1 MSAPSARNKAKD
13 HRPKVISFR
22 TALDGLNIAARQ
34 SVLWPCH
41 AFNISIPQK
50 KKSGLN
56 VFEETVFK
64 ITEIESGD
72 TEKIALL
79 TCLENELVA
88 FIQNRL
94 NQLGLLNDRYE
105 LSEHGQELLN
115 EWQNKSDGNLEYTVA
130 TVFVDLLSGKLLPYV
145 STEQLNYKKIENL
158 YSKEN
163 PQKKGEF
170 EHYVNFFI
178 NPTDEKWIRSIQIR
192 PAKDSCWK
200 AVPDSNDIIRA
211 IREFKKKYKRHAL
224 LNQGVGQYPPP
235 VPMAEAISLHE
246 NPELVYLHCNVL
258 IQIGNS
264 DLLVTDGCG
273 FGFSESFTN
282 YLTSQDWQWVI
293 DLKNKGVIDRLSSDQ
308 SNEEAED
315 ESSATDGLKKY
326 PRIARPLRRAQ
337 EYLSDAEKIE
347 VDSSNDEQEFARLTG
362 LAVVALYEAIEWA
375 LRFVVSDNP
384 VIHWER
390 LFSSQSYRENDK
402 ILRSFATKIGFDV
415 SDRVKALLQ
424 VKPGKIRSV
433 DRGVSEMQPLL
444 ALAIAGAINDPNH
457 PLNHLAIEDSGCLS
471 FINSLKEVRD
481 PVSHGSSPDVELSPE
496 TLKGYCDRTTRL
508 IQSLIPDI
516 TEGAY
521 TAKTRQG
528 RDIDQVRLKARI
540 DLDKSLGLG
549 FVQAVSPSLREELVK
564 VTILSQSKKLS
575 EEQKKQYVFTLA
587 SIMQLSLLEVAKDRR
602 SSVNNRTNLRDEAI
616 EEIVQSGFYP
626 APDAIP
632 KQISTVNTKRLY
644 RAVQGSSTT
653 LGAHL
658 LGVFLLGSESELIE
672 LQKSDPSFVEF
683 IDKLIMLRGH
693 NEPLSH
699 YSKNSIDD
707 LMTYKNHAFKV
718 IKIISEVF

>member
-1 MSAPSARNKAKD
+1 MSAPSTKKSAKD

-56 VFEETVFK
+56 VFEDTVLK
-64 ITEIESGD
+64 ITGIESGD

-79 TCLENELVA
+79 TCLEKELVA

-145 STEQLNYKKIENL
+145 STEQLSYKKISRIGDNGFIDFL
-158 YSKEN
+158 
-163 PQKKGEF
+163 
-170 EHYVNFFI
+170 I
-178 NPTDEKWIRSIQIR
+178 NPTNEKSRVSARQIR
-192 PAKDSCWK
+192 PSKDSFWK

-224 LNQGVGQYPPP
+224 LNQSVDQYPPP

-273 FGFSESFTN
+273 FGFSESFAN

-293 DLKNKGVIDRLSSDQ
+293 DLKNKGVIDRLSPDQ
-308 SNEEAED
+308 INEDAED
-315 ESSATDGLKKY
+315 ESSAADGLKKY

-384 VIHWER
+384 VTHWER
-390 LFSSQSYRENDK
+390 LFSSQSYRENDR

-415 SDRVKALLQ
+415 SDSVKAILQ
-424 VKPGKIRSV
+424 VKPGKIRAV

-471 FINSLKEVRD
+471 FINALKEVRD
-481 PVSHGSSPDVELSPE
+481 PVSHGSSTDVELSPE
-496 TLKGYCDRTTRL
+496 TLEGYRDRTTRL

-516 TEGAY
+516 TEDAY
-521 TAKTRQG
+521 TAKTKQE

-540 DLDKSLGLG
+540 ELDKSLGLG

-564 VTILSQSKKLS
+564 VTILSQRTTLDN
-575 EEQKKQYVFTLA
+575 EQLQRYINLLA
-587 SIMQLSLLEVAKDRR
+587 SIMQLSLFEVAKDRR
-602 SSVNNRTNLRDEAI
+602 LSVKNRTNLRDEAI
-616 EEIVQSGFYP
+616 EKIVQSGFYP

-632 KQISTVNTKRLY
+632 EQISTVNTKRLY
-644 RAVQGSSTT
+644 RAIQGSSTT

-658 LGVFLLGSESELIE
+658 LAVFLLGSESELIE
-672 LQKSDPSFVEF
+672 LQKSDPIFVDF
-683 IDKLIMLRGH
+683 VANLISLRGH
-693 NEPLSH
+693 GNKQQSDFSRNDMKSL
-699 YSKNSIDD
+699 KN
-707 LMTYKNHAFKV
+707 NVFKA
-718 IKIISEVF
+718 IKIITEVF

>member
-1 MSAPSARNKAKD
+1 MSAPSIKKSAKD
-13 HRPKVISFR
+13 HRPKVISFP

-56 VFEETVFK
+56 VFEETVLK

-79 TCLENELVA
+79 TCLEKELVA

-115 EWQNKSDGNLEYTVA
+115 EWHNKSDGNLEYTVA

-145 STEQLNYKKIENL
+145 STEQLSYKKI
-158 YSKEN
+158 SKIGDN
-163 PQKKGEF
+163 G
-170 EHYVNFFI
+170 FI
-178 NPTDEKWIRSIQIR
+178 DFLINSTNEKSRVSARQIR
-192 PAKDSCWK
+192 PAKDSLWK

-224 LNQGVGQYPPP
+224 LNQGVDQYPPP

-273 FGFSESFTN
+273 FGFSESFAN
-282 YLTSQDWQWVI
+282 YLTSQDWKWVI
-293 DLKNKGVIDRLSSDQ
+293 DLKNKGVVDRLSSDQ
-308 SNEEAED
+308 SNEDAEN
-315 ESSATDGLKKY
+315 ESSAADVMMKY

-347 VDSSNDEQEFARLTG
+347 VDSSNDEQEFVRLTG

-384 VIHWER
+384 VTHWER
-390 LFSSQSYRENDK
+390 LFTSQSYRENDK

-415 SDRVKALLQ
+415 SDSVKALLQ
-424 VKPGKIRSV
+424 VKPGKIRAV

-457 PLNHLAIEDSGCLS
+457 PLNHLAIEDSGCLP
-471 FINSLKEVRD
+471 FINALKEVRD
-481 PVSHGSSPDVELSPE
+481 PVSHGSSTDVELSLE
-496 TLKGYCDRTTRL
+496 ALEGYRDRTTRL

-516 TEGAY
+516 TEDAY
-521 TAKTRQG
+521 TAKTKQE

-540 DLDKSLGLG
+540 ELDKSFGLG

-564 VTILSQSKKLS
+564 VTILSQRTTLD
-575 EEQKKQYVFTLA
+575 EEQLQRYINLLA
-587 SIMQLSLLEVAKDRR
+587 SIMQLSLFEVAKDRR
-602 SSVNNRTNLRDEAI
+602 SSVKNRTNLRDEAI
-616 EEIVQSGFYP
+616 EKIVQSRFYP
-626 APDAIP
+626 APDATP
-632 KQISTVNTKRLY
+632 EQISTVNTKRLY

-653 LGAHL
+653 LGAQL
-658 LGVFLLGSESELIE
+658 LAVFLLGSESELIE
-672 LQKSDPSFVEF
+672 LQKSDPTFVDF
-683 IDKLIMLRGH
+683 VANLIRLRGH
-693 NEPLSH
+693 GNKQQSDFSRDDMESL
-699 YSKNSIDD
+699 KN
-707 LMTYKNHAFKV
+707 NVFKA
-718 IKIISEVF
+718 IKIIMEVF

>member
-1 MSAPSARNKAKD
+1 MSAKPKD

-56 VFEETVFK
+56 VFEETVLK
-64 ITEIESGD
+64 ITEIESDD
-72 TEKIALL
+72 TEKIALF
-79 TCLENELVA
+79 TCLEKELVA

-94 NQLGLLNDRYE
+94 NQLGLLNDRYG

-145 STEQLNYKKIENL
+145 STEQLSYKKISRIGDNGCIDFL
-158 YSKEN
+158 
-163 PQKKGEF
+163 
-170 EHYVNFFI
+170 I
-178 NPTDEKWIRSIQIR
+178 NPTNEKSRVSARQIR
-192 PAKDSCWK
+192 PAKDSFWK

-224 LNQGVGQYPPP
+224 LNQGVDQYPPP

-246 NPELVYLHCNVL
+246 NPEHVYLHCNVL

-273 FGFSESFTN
+273 FGFSESFAN
-282 YLTSQDWQWVI
+282 YLTSQDWKWVI
-293 DLKNKGVIDRLSSDQ
+293 DLKNKGVIDRLSSDP

-315 ESSATDGLKKY
+315 ESSAADGLKKY
-326 PRIARPLRRAQ
+326 PLIARPLRRAQ
-337 EYLSDAEKIE
+337 EYLSDAEKIN
-347 VDSSNDEQEFARLTG
+347 VDSSNNEQEFARLTG
-362 LAVVALYEAIEWA
+362 LAVVALYEAVEWA

-384 VIHWER
+384 VTHWER

-415 SDRVKALLQ
+415 SDSMKTLLQ
-424 VKPGKIRSV
+424 VKPGKIRAI

-444 ALAIAGAINDPNH
+444 ALAIAGAINDSNH

-471 FINSLKEVRD
+471 FINALKEVRD
-481 PVSHGSSPDVELSPE
+481 PVSHGSSTDAELSQE
-496 TLKGYCDRTTRL
+496 TLEGYCDRTVRL
-508 IQSLIPDI
+508 IQSLIPDM
-516 TEGAY
+516 TKDAY
-521 TAKTRQG
+521 TAKTKQE

-540 DLDKSLGLG
+540 ELDKSLGLG

-564 VTILSQSKKLS
+564 VTILSQRTTLDN
-575 EEQKKQYVFTLA
+575 EQLQRHINLLA
-587 SIMQLSLLEVAKDRR
+587 SIMQLSLFEVAKDRR
-602 SSVNNRTNLRDEAI
+602 SSVKNRTNLRDEAI
-616 EEIVQSGFYP
+616 EKIVQSGFYP

-632 KQISTVNTKRLY
+632 VQISTVNTKRLY

-653 LGAHL
+653 LGAQL
-658 LGVFLLGSESELIE
+658 LAVFLQGSESELIK
-672 LQKSDPSFVEF
+672 LQKTDPKFVELVA
-683 IDKLIMLRGH
+683 DLIRLRGH
-693 NEPLSH
+693 GNNQQFDFSRGDMESL
-699 YSKNSIDD
+699 KN
-707 LMTYKNHAFKV
+707 KVFKA
-718 IKIISEVF
+718 IKIITEVF

>member
-1 MSAPSARNKAKD
+1 MSAPSTKKSAKD

-56 VFEETVFK
+56 VFEETVLK

-79 TCLENELVA
+79 TCLEKELVA

-145 STEQLNYKKIENL
+145 STEQLSYKKISRIGDNGFIDFL
-158 YSKEN
+158 
-163 PQKKGEF
+163 
-170 EHYVNFFI
+170 I
-178 NPTDEKWIRSIQIR
+178 NPTNEKSRVSARQIR
-192 PAKDSCWK
+192 PAKDSFWK

-224 LNQGVGQYPPP
+224 LNQGVDQYPPP

-273 FGFSESFTN
+273 FGFSESFAN
-282 YLTSQDWQWVI
+282 YLTSQDWKWVI
-293 DLKNKGVIDRLSSDQ
+293 DLKNKGVIDRLNSNQ

-315 ESSATDGLKKY
+315 ESSAADGLKNY

-384 VIHWER
+384 VTHWER

-415 SDRVKALLQ
+415 SDSVKALLQ
-424 VKPGKIRSV
+424 VKPGKIRAV

-471 FINSLKEVRD
+471 FINALKEVRD
-481 PVSHGSSPDVELSPE
+481 PVSHGSSTDVELSPE
-496 TLKGYCDRTTRL
+496 TLEGYRDRTTRL
-508 IQSLIPDI
+508 IQSLITDI
-516 TEGAY
+516 TEDAY
-521 TAKTRQG
+521 TAKTKQE

-540 DLDKSLGLG
+540 ELDKSLGLG

-564 VTILSQSKKLS
+564 VTILSQRTTLDN
-575 EEQKKQYVFTLA
+575 EQLQRYINLLA

-602 SSVNNRTNLRDEAI
+602 KIVKNRNKLRDEAI
-616 EEIVQSGFYP
+616 EKIVQSGLVP
-626 APDAIP
+626 ASDAIP
-632 KQISTVNTKRLY
+632 VQISTVNADRLY
-644 RAVQGSSTT
+644 RATQGSSTT
-653 LGAHL
+653 LGAQL
-658 LGVFLLGSESELIE
+658 LALCLLASEGELLVLKRCFPNCFELIA
-672 LQKSDPSFVEF
+672 
-683 IDKLIMLRGH
+683 KLIKLRGH
-693 NEPLSH
+693 G
-699 YSKNSIDD
+699 
-707 LMTYKNHAFKV
+707 NHHQHDFTRENLESLKINVFKLV
-718 IKIISEVF
+718 KIIMEVF

>member
-1 MSAPSARNKAKD
+1 MSAKPRD

-56 VFEETVFK
+56 VFEETVLK

-79 TCLENELVA
+79 TCLEKELVA

-94 NQLGLLNDRYE
+94 NQLALLNDRYE

-145 STEQLNYKKIENL
+145 STEQLSYKKISRIGDNGFIDFL
-158 YSKEN
+158 
-163 PQKKGEF
+163 
-170 EHYVNFFI
+170 I
-178 NPTDEKWIRSIQIR
+178 NPTNEKSRVSARQIR
-192 PAKDSCWK
+192 PAKDSFWK
-200 AVPDSNDIIRA
+200 TVPDSSDIIRA
-211 IREFKKKYKRHAL
+211 IREFKRKYKRHAL
-224 LNQGVGQYPPP
+224 LNQGVDQYPPP

-264 DLLVTDGCG
+264 DLLVTDGFG
-273 FGFSESFTN
+273 FGFSERFAN

-293 DLKNKGVIDRLSSDQ
+293 DLKNKGVIDKLSPAS

-337 EYLSDAEKIE
+337 EYLSDAEKID
-347 VDSSNDEQEFARLTG
+347 VDSSNDEQEFVRLTG

-384 VIHWER
+384 VTHWER

-402 ILRSFATKIGFDV
+402 MLRSFAAKIGFDV
-415 SDRVKALLQ
+415 SDSVKALLQ
-424 VKPGKIRSV
+424 VKPGKIRAV

-457 PLNHLAIEDSGCLS
+457 PIHHLAIEDSGCLS
-471 FINSLKEVRD
+471 FINVLKEVRD
-481 PVSHGSSPDVELSPE
+481 PVSHGNSTDVELSAN
-496 TLKGYCDRTTRL
+496 TLEGYRDRTVRL
-508 IQSLIPDI
+508 IRALIPDI
-516 TEGAY
+516 TQDAY
-521 TAKTRQG
+521 TSKTKAD
-528 RDIDQVRLKARI
+528 RDIDQIRLKARI

-549 FVQAVSPSLREELVK
+549 FVQAVSPSLREELIK
-564 VTILSQSKKLS
+564 VTILSQKSKLND
-575 EEQKKQYVFTLA
+575 EQKKQFIFTLA
-587 SIMQLSLLEVAKDRR
+587 SIMQLSLLGVAKDRR
-602 SSVNNRTNLRDEAI
+602 ASNEQENLREKSI
-616 EEIVQSGFYP
+616 EKIVDSGFYP

-632 KQISTVNTKRLY
+632 KQIGTVNPNRLH

-658 LGVFLLGSESELIE
+658 LAVFLLGSEGEMIE
-672 LQKSDPSFVEF
+672 LQKLFPSFVEF
-683 IDKLIMLRGH
+683 IDKLLVLRGH
-693 NEPLSH
+693 NEPLLY
-699 YSKNSIDD
+699 YSKNSTDD
-707 LMTYKNHAFKV
+707 LMSYKNNVFKA
-718 IKIISEVF
+718 IKIITEVFK

>member
-1 MSAPSARNKAKD
+1 MSVPSTKKSAKD
-13 HRPKVISFR
+13 QRPKVISFR
-22 TALDGLNIAARQ
+22 TTLDGLNIAARQ

-56 VFEETVFK
+56 VFEETVLK
-64 ITEIESGD
+64 ITEIESGE

-145 STEQLNYKKIENL
+145 STEQLSYKKISRIGDN
-158 YSKEN
+158 
-163 PQKKGEF
+163 G
-170 EHYVNFFI
+170 FI
-178 NPTDEKWIRSIQIR
+178 DFLVNPTNEKSRVSARQIR
-192 PAKDSCWK
+192 PAKDSFWK

-224 LNQGVGQYPPP
+224 LNQGVDQYPPP

-273 FGFSESFTN
+273 FGFSESFAN

-384 VIHWER
+384 VTHWER
-390 LFSSQSYRENDK
+390 LFSSQSYLENDK

-415 SDRVKALLQ
+415 SDSVKALLQ
-424 VKPGKIRSV
+424 VKPGKIRAV

-471 FINSLKEVRD
+471 FINALKEVRD
-481 PVSHGSSPDVELSPE
+481 PVSHGSSTDVELSPE
-496 TLKGYCDRTTRL
+496 TLEGYRDRTTRL

-516 TEGAY
+516 TEDAY
-521 TAKTRQG
+521 TAKTKQE

-540 DLDKSLGLG
+540 ELDKSLGLG

-564 VTILSQSKKLS
+564 VTILSQRTTLDN
-575 EEQKKQYVFTLA
+575 EQLQRYINLLA
-587 SIMQLSLLEVAKDRR
+587 SIMQLSLFEVAKDRR
-602 SSVNNRTNLRDEAI
+602 SSVKNRTNLRNEAI
-616 EEIVQSGFYP
+616 EKIVQSGFYP
-626 APDAIP
+626 TPDAIP
-632 KQISTVNTKRLY
+632 EQISTVNTKRLY

-658 LGVFLLGSESELIE
+658 LAVFLFGSESELIE
-672 LQKSDPSFVEF
+672 LKKSDPKFVDF
-683 IDKLIMLRGH
+683 AANLIRLRGH
-693 NEPLSH
+693 GNKQQSDFSRDDMESL
-699 YSKNSIDD
+699 KN
-707 LMTYKNHAFKV
+707 NVFKA
-718 IKIISEVF
+718 IKIIMEVF

>member
-22 TALDGLNIAARQ
+22 TALDGLNIAASQ

-56 VFEETVFK
+56 VFEETVLK

-145 STEQLNYKKIENL
+145 STEQLSYKKITRIGDNGFIDFL
-158 YSKEN
+158 
-163 PQKKGEF
+163 
-170 EHYVNFFI
+170 I
-178 NPTDEKWIRSIQIR
+178 NPTNEKSRVSARQIR
-192 PAKDSCWK
+192 PSKDSFWK
-200 AVPDSNDIIRA
+200 AVPDSNGIIRA

-224 LNQGVGQYPPP
+224 LNQGVDQYPPP

-273 FGFSESFTN
+273 FGFSESFAN
-282 YLTSQDWQWVI
+282 YLTSQDWKWVI

-308 SNEEAED
+308 NNEEVED
-315 ESSATDGLKKY
+315 ESSAADGLKKY

-347 VDSSNDEQEFARLTG
+347 VNSSNDEQEFVRLSG
-362 LAVVALYEAIEWA
+362 LAVVAFYEAIEWA

-415 SDRVKALLQ
+415 SDSVKALLQ
-424 VKPGKIRSV
+424 VKPGKIRAV

-444 ALAIAGAINDPNH
+444 ALAIAGAINYPNH

-471 FINSLKEVRD
+471 FINALKEVRD
-481 PVSHGSSPDVELSPE
+481 PVSHGSSTDVELSRE
-496 TLKGYCDRTTRL
+496 TLEGYRDRTTRL

-516 TEGAY
+516 TEDAY
-521 TAKTRQG
+521 TAKTKQE

-540 DLDKSLGLG
+540 ELDKSLGLG

-575 EEQKKQYVFTLA
+575 EEQKKLYVFTLA

-602 SSVNNRTNLRDEAI
+602 SSVKNGTNMRDEAI
-616 EEIVQSGFYP
+616 EKVVQSGFYP

-644 RAVQGSSTT
+644 RAVQGSSIT

-658 LGVFLLGSESELIE
+658 LGIFLLGSESELIE

-683 IDKLIMLRGH
+683 IDKLLMLRGH

-707 LMTYKNHAFKV
+707 LMTYKNHAFKA

>member
-1 MSAPSARNKAKD
+1 MSAPSTKKSAKD

-56 VFEETVFK
+56 VFEETVLK

-79 TCLENELVA
+79 TCLEKELVA

-145 STEQLNYKKIENL
+145 STEQLSYKKISRIGDNGFIDFL
-158 YSKEN
+158 
-163 PQKKGEF
+163 
-170 EHYVNFFI
+170 I
-178 NPTDEKWIRSIQIR
+178 NPTNEKSRVSARQIR
-192 PAKDSCWK
+192 PAKDSFWK

-224 LNQGVGQYPPP
+224 LNQGVDQYPPP

-246 NPELVYLHCNVL
+246 NPELVYLHCNVF

-273 FGFSESFTN
+273 FGFSESFAN
-282 YLTSQDWQWVI
+282 YLTSQDWKWVI
-293 DLKNKGVIDRLSSDQ
+293 DLKNKGVIDRLNSNQ

-315 ESSATDGLKKY
+315 ESSAADGLKNY

-384 VIHWER
+384 VTHWER

-415 SDRVKALLQ
+415 SDSVKALLQ
-424 VKPGKIRSV
+424 VKPGKIRAV

-471 FINSLKEVRD
+471 FINALKEVRD
-481 PVSHGSSPDVELSPE
+481 PVSHGSSTDVELSPE
-496 TLKGYCDRTTRL
+496 TLEGYRDRTTRL

-516 TEGAY
+516 TEDAY
-521 TAKTRQG
+521 TAKTKQE

-540 DLDKSLGLG
+540 ELDKSLGLG

-564 VTILSQSKKLS
+564 VTILSQRTTLDN
-575 EEQKKQYVFTLA
+575 EQLQRYINLLA

-602 SSVNNRTNLRDEAI
+602 KIVKNRNKLRDEAI
-616 EEIVQSGFYP
+616 EKIVQSGLVP
-626 APDAIP
+626 ASDAIP
-632 KQISTVNTKRLY
+632 VQISTINADRLY
-644 RAVQGSSTT
+644 RATQGSSTT
-653 LGAHL
+653 LGAQL
-658 LGVFLLGSESELIE
+658 LALCLLASEGELLVLKRCFPNCFELIA
-672 LQKSDPSFVEF
+672 
-683 IDKLIMLRGH
+683 KLIKLRGH
-693 NEPLSH
+693 G
-699 YSKNSIDD
+699 
-707 LMTYKNHAFKV
+707 NHHQHDFTRENLESLKINVFKLV
-718 IKIISEVF
+718 KIIMEVF

>member
-1 MSAPSARNKAKD
+1 MSAPSTKKSAKD

-56 VFEETVFK
+56 VFEETVLK

-79 TCLENELVA
+79 TCLEKELVA

-94 NQLGLLNDRYE
+94 NQLALLNDRYE

-145 STEQLNYKKIENL
+145 STEQLSYKKISRIGDNGFIDFL
-158 YSKEN
+158 
-163 PQKKGEF
+163 
-170 EHYVNFFI
+170 I
-178 NPTDEKWIRSIQIR
+178 NPTNDKSRVSARQIR
-192 PAKDSCWK
+192 PAKDSFWK
-200 AVPDSNDIIRA
+200 AEPDSNGIIRA

-224 LNQGVGQYPPP
+224 LNQGVDQYPPP

-264 DLLVTDGCG
+264 DLLVTDGFG
-273 FGFSESFTN
+273 FGFSETFAN

-308 SNEEAED
+308 SNEEVQD
-315 ESSATDGLKKY
+315 DSSAADGLKKY
-326 PRIARPLRRAQ
+326 PRIARALRRAQ

-347 VDSSNDEQEFARLTG
+347 VDSSNDEQEFVSLTG

-415 SDRVKALLQ
+415 SDSVKALLQ
-424 VKPGKIRSV
+424 VKPGKIRAV
-433 DRGVSEMQPLL
+433 DRGVAEMQPLL

-457 PLNHLAIEDSGCLS
+457 PLNNLAIEDSGCLS
-471 FINSLKEVRD
+471 FINELKEVRD
-481 PVSHGSSPDVELSPE
+481 PVSHGSSTNVELSPE
-496 TLKGYCDRTTRL
+496 TLEGYRDRTTRL

-516 TEGAY
+516 TEDAY
-521 TAKTRQG
+521 KAKTKQE

-540 DLDKSLGLG
+540 ELDKSLGLG

-564 VTILSQSKKLS
+564 VTILSQSKELTK
-575 EEQKKQYVFTLA
+575 EQKKQYVFTLA
-587 SIMQLSLLEVAKDRR
+587 SIMQLSLLEVAKGRGA
-602 SSVNNRTNLRDEAI
+602 SVKNQTNLRDVAI
-616 EEIVQSGFYP
+616 EKIVQSGFYP
-626 APDAIP
+626 APDDIP
-632 KQISTVNTKRLY
+632 KQIITVNTKRLY
-644 RAVQGSSTT
+644 PAVQGASTT
-653 LGAHL
+653 LGAQL

-672 LQKSDPSFVEF
+672 LRKSDSSFVEF
-683 IDKLIMLRGH
+683 VGKLIDLRGH
-693 NEPLSH
+693 NESLSH

-718 IKIISEVF
+718 IKIITEVF

>member
-1 MSAPSARNKAKD
+1 MSAKPKD

-22 TALDGLNIAARQ
+22 AALDGLNIAARQ

-56 VFEETVFK
+56 VFEETILK

-79 TCLENELVA
+79 TCLEKELVS

-94 NQLGLLNDRYE
+94 NQLALLNDRYE

-145 STEQLNYKKIENL
+145 STDQLSYKKISRIGDN
-158 YSKEN
+158 
-163 PQKKGEF
+163 G
-170 EHYVNFFI
+170 FI
-178 NPTDEKWIRSIQIR
+178 DFLVNPTNEKSRVSARQIR
-192 PAKDSCWK
+192 PAKDSFWK
-200 AVPDSNDIIRA
+200 VVPDTNDIIRA
-211 IREFKKKYKRHAL
+211 LREFKKKYKRHAL
-224 LNQGVGQYPPP
+224 LNQGVDQYPPP

-273 FGFSESFTN
+273 FGFSESFAN
-282 YLTSQDWQWVI
+282 YLTSQDWKWVI

-315 ESSATDGLKKY
+315 ESSAADGMKKY

-337 EYLSDAEKIE
+337 EYLSDAKKIDI
-347 VDSSNDEQEFARLTG
+347 DSSNDEQEFARLTG

-384 VIHWER
+384 VSHWKR
-390 LFSSQSYRENDK
+390 LFSSQSYRENNK
-402 ILRSFATKIGFDV
+402 ILRSFAAKIGFDI
-415 SDRVKALLQ
+415 SDSVKALLQ
-424 VKPGKIRSV
+424 VKPGKIRAI

-471 FINSLKEVRD
+471 FINILKEVRD
-481 PVSHGSSPDVELSPE
+481 PVSHGSSTDVDLSPE
-496 TLKGYCDRTTRL
+496 TLEGYLDRTSRL
-508 IQSLIPDI
+508 IHSLIPDI
-516 TEGAY
+516 TEDAY
-521 TAKTRQG
+521 AAKTKQE

-540 DLDKSLGLG
+540 ELDKSLGLG
-549 FVQAVSPSLREELVK
+549 FVQAVPSSLREELLK
-564 VTILSQSKKLS
+564 VTILSQRETLDN
-575 EEQKKQYVFTLA
+575 EQLQRCINLLA
-587 SIMQLSLLEVAKDRR
+587 SIMQLSLFEVANDRR
-602 SSVNNRTNLRDEAI
+602 SSVKNQTNLRDEAI
-616 EEIVQSGFYP
+616 EKIAQSGFYP
-626 APDAIP
+626 TPYAIP
-632 KQISTVNTKRLY
+632 EQISTVNTKRLS

-658 LGVFLLGSESELIE
+658 LAVFLLGSESELIQ
-672 LQKSDPSFVEF
+672 LQKSDPAF
-683 IDKLIMLRGH
+683 IDFVANLIRLRGH
-693 NEPLSH
+693 GNKQQSDFSRDNMESL
-699 YSKNSIDD
+699 KN
-707 LMTYKNHAFKV
+707 NVFKA
-718 IKIISEVF
+718 IKIITEVF

>member
-1 MSAPSARNKAKD
+1 MSAPSTIKPAKD
-13 HRPKVISFR
+13 HRPKVISFH
-22 TALDGLNIAARQ
+22 TVLDGLNIAARQ

-56 VFEETVFK
+56 VFEETVLK

-145 STEQLNYKKIENL
+145 STEQLSYKKISRIGDNGFIDFL
-158 YSKEN
+158 
-163 PQKKGEF
+163 
-170 EHYVNFFI
+170 I
-178 NPTDEKWIRSIQIR
+178 NPTNEKSRVSARQIR
-192 PAKDSCWK
+192 PSKDSFWK

-224 LNQGVGQYPPP
+224 LNQGVDQYPPP

-273 FGFSESFTN
+273 FGFSESFAN

-384 VIHWER
+384 VTHWER

-415 SDRVKALLQ
+415 SDSVKALLQ
-424 VKPGKIRSV
+424 VKPGKIRAV
-433 DRGVSEMQPLL
+433 YRGVSEMQPLL

-471 FINSLKEVRD
+471 FINALKEVRD
-481 PVSHGSSPDVELSPE
+481 PVSHGSSTDVELSLE
-496 TLKGYCDRTTRL
+496 TLEGYCARTIRL

-516 TEGAY
+516 TEDAY
-521 TAKTRQG
+521 TAKTKQE

-540 DLDKSLGLG
+540 ELDKSLGLG

-564 VTILSQSKKLS
+564 VTILSQRATLDN
-575 EEQKKQYVFTLA
+575 EQLQRYINLLA
-587 SIMQLSLLEVAKDRR
+587 SIMQLSLFEVAKDRR
-602 SSVNNRTNLRDEAI
+602 ASVKNRTNLRDEAI
-616 EEIVQSGFYP
+616 EKIVQSGFYP

-632 KQISTVNTKRLY
+632 EQISTVNTKRLY

-658 LGVFLLGSESELIE
+658 LAVFLLGSVSELIE
-672 LQKSDPSFVEF
+672 LQKSDPTFVDF
-683 IDKLIMLRGH
+683 VANLIRLRGH
-693 NEPLSH
+693 GNKQQSEFSR
-699 YSKNSIDD
+699 DD
-707 LMTYKNHAFKV
+707 LESLKNNVFKA
-718 IKIISEVF
+718 IKIITEVF

>member
-1 MSAPSARNKAKD
+1 MSAPSTKKSAKD

-56 VFEETVFK
+56 VFEETVLK

-72 TEKIALL
+72 TENIALL
-79 TCLENELVA
+79 TCLEKELVA

-94 NQLGLLNDRYE
+94 NQLALLNDRYE

-145 STEQLNYKKIENL
+145 STEQLSYKKISRIGDNGFIDFL
-158 YSKEN
+158 
-163 PQKKGEF
+163 
-170 EHYVNFFI
+170 I
-178 NPTDEKWIRSIQIR
+178 NPTNDKSRVSARQIR
-192 PAKDSCWK
+192 PAKDSFWK
-200 AVPDSNDIIRA
+200 AEPDSNGIIRA

-224 LNQGVGQYPPP
+224 LNQGVDQYPPP

-264 DLLVTDGCG
+264 DLLVTDGFG
-273 FGFSESFTN
+273 FGFSETFAN

-308 SNEEAED
+308 SNEEVQD
-315 ESSATDGLKKY
+315 DSSAADGLKKY
-326 PRIARPLRRAQ
+326 PRIARALRRAQ

-347 VDSSNDEQEFARLTG
+347 VDSSNDEQEFVSLTG

-415 SDRVKALLQ
+415 SDSVKALLQ
-424 VKPGKIRSV
+424 VKPGKIRAV
-433 DRGVSEMQPLL
+433 DRGVAEMQPLL

-457 PLNHLAIEDSGCLS
+457 PLNNLAIEDSGCLS
-471 FINSLKEVRD
+471 FINELKEVRD
-481 PVSHGSSPDVELSPE
+481 PVSHGSSTNVELSPE
-496 TLKGYCDRTTRL
+496 TLEGYRDRTTRL

-516 TEGAY
+516 TEDAY
-521 TAKTRQG
+521 KAKTKQE

-540 DLDKSLGLG
+540 ELDKSLGLG

-564 VTILSQSKKLS
+564 VTILSQSKELTK
-575 EEQKKQYVFTLA
+575 EQKKQYVFTLA
-587 SIMQLSLLEVAKDRR
+587 SIMQLSLLEVAKGRGA
-602 SSVNNRTNLRDEAI
+602 SVKSQTNLRDVAI
-616 EEIVQSGFYP
+616 EKIVQSGFYP
-626 APDAIP
+626 APDDIP
-632 KQISTVNTKRLY
+632 KQIITVNTKRLY
-644 RAVQGSSTT
+644 PAVQGASTT
-653 LGAHL
+653 LGAQL

-672 LQKSDPSFVEF
+672 LRKSDSSFVEF
-683 IDKLIMLRGH
+683 VGKLIDLRGH
-693 NEPLSH
+693 NESLSH

-718 IKIISEVF
+718 IKIITEVF

>member
-1 MSAPSARNKAKD
+1 MSASSIRTKAKD

-56 VFEETVFK
+56 VFEETVLR

-72 TEKIALL
+72 TENIALL
-79 TCLENELVA
+79 TCLEKELVA

-105 LSEHGQELLN
+105 LSEHGQDLLN

-145 STEQLNYKKIENL
+145 STEQLSYKKISRIGDNGFIDFL
-158 YSKEN
+158 
-163 PQKKGEF
+163 
-170 EHYVNFFI
+170 I
-178 NPTDEKWIRSIQIR
+178 NPTNEKSRVSARQIR
-192 PAKDSCWK
+192 PSKDSFWK
-200 AVPDSNDIIRA
+200 AVPDSNDVIRA

-224 LNQGVGQYPPP
+224 LNQAVDQYPPP
-235 VPMAEAISLHE
+235 VPVAEAITLHE
-246 NPELVYLHCNVL
+246 NPELVYLRCKVL

-273 FGFSESFTN
+273 FGFSESFAN

-293 DLKNKGVIDRLSSDQ
+293 DLKNKGVIDKLSPDQ
-308 SNEEAED
+308 SNEQAED
-315 ESSATDGLKKY
+315 ESSVADGLKRY

-337 EYLSDAEKIE
+337 EYLSYAEKIE

-375 LRFVVSDNP
+375 LRFVVTDTP
-384 VIHWER
+384 VTHWER

-402 ILRSFATKIGFDV
+402 ILRSFAIKIGFDV
-415 SDRVKALLQ
+415 SDSVKALLQ
-424 VKPGKIRSV
+424 VKPGKIRAV

-457 PLNHLAIEDSGCLS
+457 PLHHLAIEDSGCLS
-471 FINSLKEVRD
+471 FINALKEVRD
-481 PVSHGSSPDVELSPE
+481 PVSHGSSTDVELSPE
-496 TLKGYCDRTTRL
+496 TLEGYRDRTIRL

-516 TEGAY
+516 TAVAY
-521 TAKTRQG
+521 TATSRQE

-540 DLDKSLGLG
+540 ELDMSLGLG

-564 VTILSQSKKLS
+564 ATILSQRETLDN
-575 EEQKKQYVFTLA
+575 EQLQRYINVLA
-587 SIMQLSLLEVAKDRR
+587 SIMQLSLFEVAKGRA
-602 SSVNNRTNLRDEAI
+602 SSVKNQANLRDEAI
-616 EEIVQSGFYP
+616 EKIVQSGFYP

-632 KQISTVNTKRLY
+632 EQISTVNTKRLY

-658 LGVFLLGSESELIE
+658 LAVFLLGSESELIE
-672 LQKSDPSFVEF
+672 FQKSDPTFVDF
-683 IDKLIMLRGH
+683 VANLIRLRGH
-693 NEPLSH
+693 GNKQQSDFSRDDMESL
-699 YSKNSIDD
+699 KN
-707 LMTYKNHAFKV
+707 NVFKA
-718 IKIISEVF
+718 IKIITEVF

>member
-1 MSAPSARNKAKD
+1 MSAKPKD
-13 HRPKVISFR
+13 HRPKVISFH
-22 TALDGLNIAARQ
+22 TALDGLNIAASQ

-56 VFEETVFK
+56 VFEETVLK

-79 TCLENELVA
+79 TCLEKELVA

-94 NQLGLLNDRYE
+94 NQLALLNDRYE
-105 LSEHGQELLN
+105 LSEHGQKLLN

-145 STEQLNYKKIENL
+145 STDQLSYKKI
-158 YSKEN
+158 SRIGD
-163 PQKKGEF
+163 KG
-170 EHYVNFFI
+170 FI
-178 NPTDEKWIRSIQIR
+178 DFLIKPTDGKSVRAR
-192 PAKDSCWK
+192 LLPAKDSFWK

-224 LNQGVGQYPPP
+224 LNQGVDQYPPP
-235 VPMAEAISLHE
+235 VPMAEAISLPE

-273 FGFSESFTN
+273 FGFSESFAN
-282 YLTSQDWQWVI
+282 YLTSQDRKWVI

-315 ESSATDGLKKY
+315 ESSAADGLKKWLKKY
-326 PRIARPLRRAQ
+326 PRIACPLRRAK
-337 EYLSDAEKIE
+337 EYLSKAKNIK

-362 LAVVALYEAIEWA
+362 LAVVDLYEAIEWA

-384 VIHWER
+384 VTHWER

-415 SDRVKALLQ
+415 SDSVKALLQ
-424 VKPGKIRSV
+424 VKPGKIRAV

-457 PLNHLAIEDSGCLS
+457 PIHHLAIEDSGCLS
-471 FINSLKEVRD
+471 FINALKEVRD
-481 PVSHGSSPDVELSPE
+481 PVSHGSSTDVDLSAD
-496 TLKGYCDRTTRL
+496 TLEGYRDRTVRL
-508 IQSLIPDI
+508 IRALIPEI
-516 TEGAY
+516 TQDAY
-521 TAKTRQG
+521 TSKTKAD
-528 RDIDQVRLKARI
+528 RDIDQIRLKARI

-549 FVQAVSPSLREELVK
+549 FVQAVSPSLREELIK
-564 VTILSQSKKLS
+564 VTILNQRPALDN
-575 EEQKKQYVFTLA
+575 EQLQRSVNLLA
-587 SIMQLSLLEVAKDRR
+587 SIMQLSLFEVAKDRR
-602 SSVNNRTNLRDEAI
+602 SSVKNITNLRNEAV
-616 EEIVQSGFYP
+616 EKIVQSGFYP

-632 KQISTVNTKRLY
+632 EQISTVNTKRLY

-658 LGVFLLGSESELIE
+658 LAVFLLGSESELIQ
-672 LQKSDPSFVEF
+672 LQKSDPAF
-683 IDKLIMLRGH
+683 IDFVANLIRLRGH
-693 NEPLSH
+693 GNKQQSDFSRDDMESL
-699 YSKNSIDD
+699 KN
-707 LMTYKNHAFKV
+707 NVFKA
-718 IKIISEVF
+718 IKIITEVF